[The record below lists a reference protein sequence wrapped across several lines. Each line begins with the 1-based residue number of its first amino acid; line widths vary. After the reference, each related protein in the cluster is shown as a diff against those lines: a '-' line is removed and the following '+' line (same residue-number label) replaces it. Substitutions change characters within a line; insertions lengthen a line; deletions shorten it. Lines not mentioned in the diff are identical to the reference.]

1 MEEPITVRFSVGDGQ
16 RPTMAQVSQALGD
29 AALAV
34 RVDRGIY
41 EVDFETGGGDEADA
55 LWLAICE
62 IGASFPGAVI
72 EE

>member
-1 MEEPITVRFSVGDGQ
+1 MAEPMTVRFTVGDGQ
-16 RPTMAQVSQALGD
+16 RPTLSQVSQALGG

-34 RVDRGIY
+34 RLDGGIY
-41 EVDFETGGGDEADA
+41 EVDFETAEGDEADA

-62 IGASFPGAVI
+62 IGAAFPGSVI